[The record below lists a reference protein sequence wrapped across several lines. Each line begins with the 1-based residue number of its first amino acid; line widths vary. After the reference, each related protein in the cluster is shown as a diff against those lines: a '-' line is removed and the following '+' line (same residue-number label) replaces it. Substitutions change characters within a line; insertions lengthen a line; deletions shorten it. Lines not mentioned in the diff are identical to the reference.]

1 MTFLERIRRRRAL
14 TAEAKELL
22 SEAVA
27 DGMIDTDAI
36 EEVNQELGER
46 ASGLGIG
53 PLAWVQLI
61 LTLLAFIRQIKK

>member
-36 EEVNQELGER
+36 EEVNQELGEGVR
-46 ASGLGIG
+46 AWHRTAGVGAADTDTTSLYK
-53 PLAWVQLI
+53 ADQ
-61 LTLLAFIRQIKK
+61 K